1 MKEDLDFSIGFK
13 NSRKRK
19 ETDNRLYIIG
29 GMLFGII
36 LIIIVVVWGLS
47 YKAAKKATGSDAG
60 KKATN
65 TDAATNSEA
74 KKKEGPDEEEI
85 NAIFAEYQDFG
96 LVKLSEGYLNI
107 RKEAGKNKDVI
118 GKLYDGSAV
127 SIMESINDEEGT
139 AWLHVKSGMVEGY
152 TVADKIITGE
162 EAKKEALSYIKKRAI
177 IKTEKLRVRKEA
189 NENSEVIDVVEEGE
203 RYEVMEELDKWVLIN
218 LGYISKDYVEIKYAL
233 NEARKLDL
241 KSMVLNEYE
250 KLGMSFASGYVNI
263 RKEPKTDTDSNIIGK
278 LPNGAAAEILE
289 ALDGWYKIKSGPV
302 TGYVSSDY
310 IKTGDEAKDMAL
322 EKAELMAVVKEPVLN
337 VRTEPNTDSKIWT
350 QITNAEKYPV
360 VQQLDGWVEI
370 ELEDDNNTYVSTQY
384 VDVRYA
390 LNEAVK
396 FNPMSGSEGS
406 KVNSVRSQVVN
417 YALQFLGNPYV
428 WGGTSLTKGC
438 DCSGFT
444 MQVLGKYGYG
454 LPHYSGSQSTMG
466 KKIDSSQMKPGDL
479 IFYANSSGRINH
491 VSMYIGNGQVVH
503 AASRRS
509 GIKISAWNYRRPV
522 TIRNIIGD

>member
-1 MKEDLDFSIGFK
+1 
-13 NSRKRK
+13 
-19 ETDNRLYIIG
+19 
-29 GMLFGII
+29 
-36 LIIIVVVWGLS
+36 
-47 YKAAKKATGSDAG
+47 
-60 KKATN
+60 
-65 TDAATNSEA
+65 
-74 KKKEGPDEEEI
+74 
-85 NAIFAEYQDFG
+85 
-96 LVKLSEGYLNI
+96 
-107 RKEAGKNKDVI
+107 
-118 GKLYDGSAV
+118 
-127 SIMESINDEEGT
+127 
-139 AWLHVKSGMVEGY
+139 
-152 TVADKIITGE
+152 
-162 EAKKEALSYIKKRAI
+162 
-177 IKTEKLRVRKEA
+177 
-189 NENSEVIDVVEEGE
+189 
-203 RYEVMEELDKWVLIN
+203 
-218 LGYISKDYVEIKYAL
+218 
-233 NEARKLDL
+233 
-241 KSMVLNEYE
+241 
-250 KLGMSFASGYVNI
+250 
-263 RKEPKTDTDSNIIGK
+263 
-278 LPNGAAAEILE
+278 
-289 ALDGWYKIKSGPV
+289 
-302 TGYVSSDY
+302 
-310 IKTGDEAKDMAL
+310 MAL
-322 EKAELMAVVKEPVLN
+322 EKAELMVVVKEPVLN

-454 LPHYSGSQSTMG
+454 LPHYSVSQSTMG